1 MVDGIK
7 IIGTGSYLPP
17 KVMTNDEFVAM
28 GLDTSDEWIVQ
39 RTGIRERRIAAP
51 DVVTSDLALEASRR
65 ALAMAGRNPADVDLI
80 VMATVTPDTHCPAAA
95 NWLQAKLGAS
105 RAVTFDI
112 TAACSG
118 FIFATDVARQYLLAG
133 NARTV
138 LVVAGEVMSRTLNW
152 QNRATCIIFGDGAGA
167 MVLESGKDGHQLLN
181 SRIHSDGGRG
191 QNLLVPGG
199 GSQVTPI
206 TPESAARG
214 DHFLDMI
221 EANKSFRVAVRHFI
235 AAIREGAGAVGV
247 AVEEID
253 WFVPHQANMRMFKNM
268 SHSMGIPMEKFVITI
283 HKYGNISSA
292 SCAIALDEA
301 IRQKQIRPGH
311 LICMPV
317 FGGGLTWGYAML
329 RW

>member
-1 MVDGIK
+1 MMEGIR
-7 IIGTGSYLPP
+7 ITGTGSFLPP
-17 KVMTNDEFVAM
+17 KVMTNDDIVAS

-39 RTGIRERRIAAP
+39 RTGIKERRIAAP
-51 DVVTSDLALEASRR
+51 EVVASDLALEASRK
-65 ALAMAGRNPADVDLI
+65 ALEAAGREAGELDLI

-95 NWLQAKLGAS
+95 NWLQAKLGAKN
-105 RAVTFDI
+105 AVTFDV

-118 FIFATDVARQYLLAG
+118 FVFALNVAQQYLLAG
-133 NARTV
+133 TAGTV
-138 LVVAGEVMSRTLNW
+138 LVVAGEIMSRTLNW
-152 QNRATCIIFGDGAGA
+152 QDRATCVIFGDGAGA
-167 MVLESGKDGHQLLN
+167 MVLERGNGTPQLEATQ
-181 SRIHSDGGRG
+181 IFSDGGIG

-206 TPESAARG
+206 THESVDRG

-235 AAIREGAGAVGV
+235 ECIKKGAEAAGV

-253 WFVPHQANMRMFKNM
+253 WFVPHQANVRMFKNI
-268 SHSMGIPMEKFVITI
+268 SQSMKIPMEKFFITI

-292 SCAIALDEA
+292 SCAIAFDEGV
-301 IRQKQIRPGH
+301 RQGH
-311 LICMPV
+311 IKSGQLICMPV
-317 FGGGLTWGYAML
+317 FGGGLTWGYAII